1 MHSLSLLARLISR
14 QINLDSQKDVKS
26 KKKEK
31 YNDSGCIWTSG
42 HEVTFL
48 SAPFK
53 TLNTSILN
61 MFPAGSQ
68 VVLYLVPFMLFLV
81 KYLSVFILLLY
92 LESVCLI
99 RSLVLHLFYI
109 WKCPASSADIYR
121 RVFRIQIY

>member
-1 MHSLSLLARLISR
+1 ME
-14 QINLDSQKDVKS
+14 
-26 KKKEK
+26 KK
-31 YNDSGCIWTSG
+31 NDSGCIWTSG

-48 SAPFK
+48 LAPFK
-53 TLNTSILN
+53 TLNPSILK

-68 VVLYLVPFMLFLV
+68 VVLYLLPFMLFLV

-109 WKCPASSADIYR
+109 RKCPASRADIYR
-121 RVFRIQIY
+121 RVLRIQIY